1 MFRAADISPE
11 VHLRGS
17 IAVLYTKHRFCS
29 TKPCSSNV
37 VLCRATARDGESPVV
52 SQADLLHGAQ
62 LQLRGALRMKD
73 FDRRRIPTRGLE
85 AVLLPKELKANLDK
99 IVHHEK
105 VSSSARCKSVTAA
118 AYYCFACAEGEIRIH
133 SVLVNVSLP

>member
-1 MFRAADISPE
+1 VP
-11 VHLRGS
+11 
-17 IAVLYTKHRFCS
+17 Y
-29 TKPCSSNV
+29 
-37 VLCRATARDGESPVV
+37 RATARDGEAPVV

-105 VSSSARCKSVTAA
+105 VGGHCYSISQ
-118 AYYCFACAEGEIRIH
+118 
-133 SVLVNVSLP
+133 

>member
-1 MFRAADISPE
+1 M
-11 VHLRGS
+11 
-17 IAVLYTKHRFCS
+17 
-29 TKPCSSNV
+29 
-37 VLCRATARDGESPVV
+37 

-105 VSSSARCKSVTAA
+105 VCIRCYSNSQWRPLLVGLGKISGNGNDRSLYT
-118 AYYCFACAEGEIRIH
+118 
-133 SVLVNVSLP
+133 VLEQ

>member
-1 MFRAADISPE
+1 M
-11 VHLRGS
+11 
-17 IAVLYTKHRFCS
+17 
-29 TKPCSSNV
+29 
-37 VLCRATARDGESPVV
+37 

-105 VSSSARCKSVTAA
+105 VTSTLKHATLLLYVINSCQLQCLS
-118 AYYCFACAEGEIRIH
+118 CAHPVMLIQV
-133 SVLVNVSLP
+133 VLGSLESDLKALFWRQTHKTPVLLMLLLLQLLQTC

>member
-1 MFRAADISPE
+1 M
-11 VHLRGS
+11 
-17 IAVLYTKHRFCS
+17 
-29 TKPCSSNV
+29 
-37 VLCRATARDGESPVV
+37 V

-85 AVLLPKELKANLDK
+85 AVLLPKDLKANLDK

-105 VSSSARCKSVTAA
+105 VCYRYQMGFFLFCHN
-118 AYYCFACAEGEIRIH
+118 CDWFC
-133 SVLVNVSLP
+133 

>member
-1 MFRAADISPE
+1 M
-11 VHLRGS
+11 
-17 IAVLYTKHRFCS
+17 
-29 TKPCSSNV
+29 
-37 VLCRATARDGESPVV
+37 V

-85 AVLLPKELKANLDK
+85 AVLLPKDLKANLDK

-105 VSSSARCKSVTAA
+105 VCLSFKWVRLVLPG
-118 AYYCFACAEGEIRIH
+118 ACNTH
-133 SVLVNVSLP
+133 DCVL

>member
-1 MFRAADISPE
+1 MP
-11 VHLRGS
+11 
-17 IAVLYTKHRFCS
+17 Y
-29 TKPCSSNV
+29 
-37 VLCRATARDGESPVV
+37 RATARDGEAPVV

-105 VSSSARCKSVTAA
+105 VGGHC
-118 AYYCFACAEGEIRIH
+118 H
-133 SVLVNVSLP
+133 STSQWCHLFTVLGGNFNNKICRSL

>member
-1 MFRAADISPE
+1 M
-11 VHLRGS
+11 
-17 IAVLYTKHRFCS
+17 
-29 TKPCSSNV
+29 
-37 VLCRATARDGESPVV
+37 V

-85 AVLLPKELKANLDK
+85 AVLLPKDLKANLDK

-105 VSSSARCKSVTAA
+105 VCCSYHMGCSLFCQGFEWFCQGAACSVHGCAA
-118 AYYCFACAEGEIRIH
+118 DTTQLHHNANAI
-133 SVLVNVSLP
+133 

>member
-1 MFRAADISPE
+1 M
-11 VHLRGS
+11 
-17 IAVLYTKHRFCS
+17 
-29 TKPCSSNV
+29 
-37 VLCRATARDGESPVV
+37 

-105 VSSSARCKSVTAA
+105 VTLLLKHATSGLYVINSCLLRYLSCGHPV
-118 AYYCFACAEGEIRIH
+118 
-133 SVLVNVSLP
+133 VLVQVVLGSIESNPAAIF

>member
-1 MFRAADISPE
+1 MFQKIE
-11 VHLRGS
+11 
-17 IAVLYTKHRFCS
+17 Y
-29 TKPCSSNV
+29 
-37 VLCRATARDGESPVV
+37 RATARDGEAPVV

-105 VSSSARCKSVTAA
+105 V
-118 AYYCFACAEGEIRIH
+118 GGH
-133 SVLVNVSLP
+133 SCSISQQGLCLLAWWNNRDCNKMH

>member
-1 MFRAADISPE
+1 M
-11 VHLRGS
+11 
-17 IAVLYTKHRFCS
+17 
-29 TKPCSSNV
+29 
-37 VLCRATARDGESPVV
+37 

-105 VSSSARCKSVTAA
+105 VGWQANFQSVEDCCVRRLFVCLMFLCASLACRQWLQAVAMTPMGIAHERGATAQLPRGA
-118 AYYCFACAEGEIRIH
+118 VCLPFPSWKRTC
-133 SVLVNVSLP
+133 SLQPFKCLRPA

>member
-1 MFRAADISPE
+1 MS
-11 VHLRGS
+11 G
-17 IAVLYTKHRFCS
+17 FCLCFA
-29 TKPCSSNV
+29 PLACSSRTNTPGFDSHLAQNQSV
-37 VLCRATARDGESPVV
+37 PYRATARDGEAPVV

-105 VSSSARCKSVTAA
+105 VGGFW
-118 AYYCFACAEGEIRIH
+118 YNIY
-133 SVLVNVSLP
+133 

>member
-1 MFRAADISPE
+1 M
-11 VHLRGS
+11 
-17 IAVLYTKHRFCS
+17 
-29 TKPCSSNV
+29 
-37 VLCRATARDGESPVV
+37 

-105 VSSSARCKSVTAA
+105 VSRLYNPSSWSCHKSPPESSCMQVFSNHRQTLGSTD
-118 AYYCFACAEGEIRIH
+118 YCEQSFPA
-133 SVLVNVSLP
+133 

>member
-1 MFRAADISPE
+1 MKNA
-11 VHLRGS
+11 
-17 IAVLYTKHRFCS
+17 Y
-29 TKPCSSNV
+29 
-37 VLCRATARDGESPVV
+37 RATARDGESPVV

-105 VSSSARCKSVTAA
+105 VVTLQ
-118 AYYCFACAEGEIRIH
+118 CPL
-133 SVLVNVSLP
+133 LVGLGGNFQQRQL

>member
-1 MFRAADISPE
+1 MLLQGNSQRRGVTCFKLSRHAARCPLIALR
-11 VHLRGS
+11 VHLQLLKQTCIIVQCKLVR
-17 IAVLYTKHRFCS
+17 VDCS
-29 TKPCSSNV
+29 
-37 VLCRATARDGESPVV
+37 ATARDGESPVV
-52 SQADLLHGAQ
+52 NQADLLHGAQ

-105 VSSSARCKSVTAA
+105 VSCRFSRSLCTMQT
-118 AYYCFACAEGEIRIH
+118 
-133 SVLVNVSLP
+133 VLTQ

>member
-1 MFRAADISPE
+1 MKNA
-11 VHLRGS
+11 
-17 IAVLYTKHRFCS
+17 Y
-29 TKPCSSNV
+29 
-37 VLCRATARDGESPVV
+37 RATARDGEAPVV

-105 VSSSARCKSVTAA
+105 VVTLQ
-118 AYYCFACAEGEIRIH
+118 CPL
-133 SVLVNVSLP
+133 LVGLGGNFQQRQL

>member
-1 MFRAADISPE
+1 M
-11 VHLRGS
+11 
-17 IAVLYTKHRFCS
+17 
-29 TKPCSSNV
+29 
-37 VLCRATARDGESPVV
+37 V

-85 AVLLPKELKANLDK
+85 AVLLPKDLKANLDK

-105 VSSSARCKSVTAA
+105 VCVAAIKLVVVCSARVMNGFCQGP
-118 AYYCFACAEGEIRIH
+118 ACCVHVSASDHILMHHNANAMLYEI
-133 SVLVNVSLP
+133 

>member
-1 MFRAADISPE
+1 M
-11 VHLRGS
+11 
-17 IAVLYTKHRFCS
+17 
-29 TKPCSSNV
+29 
-37 VLCRATARDGESPVV
+37 

-105 VSSSARCKSVTAA
+105 VGGLWYSISQQRLLFVVPMESSAMAIIGHFSMHFSSEAACLDGLYFISTCGHMFWLKCLAASIGRHTAVTNRR
-118 AYYCFACAEGEIRIH
+118 FM
-133 SVLVNVSLP
+133 